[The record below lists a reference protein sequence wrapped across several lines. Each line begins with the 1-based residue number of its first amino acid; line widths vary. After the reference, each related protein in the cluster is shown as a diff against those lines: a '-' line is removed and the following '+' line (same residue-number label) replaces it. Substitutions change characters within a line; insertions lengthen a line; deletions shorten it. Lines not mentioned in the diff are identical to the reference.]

1 MEEVFKYI
9 IGLGAAVMMPVIF
22 TILGVCIGIKL
33 GDALKSG
40 LKVGVGFIG
49 LSIVTALL
57 TSALGPALNTV
68 VEIYDLQL
76 KVFDMGRRP
85 PLPTTPPWEPLS
97 SPCVL
102 ASTC

>member
-33 GDALKSG
+33 GDAVKSG
-40 LKVGVGFIG
+40 LRVGVGFIG

-57 TSALGPALNTV
+57 TSALGPALSKV
-68 VEIYDLQL
+68 VDLYDLQL
-76 KVFDMGRRP
+76 HVFDMGWP
-85 PLPTTPPWEPLS
+85 CLLYT
-97 SPCVL
+97 SP
-102 ASTC
+102 SPRD

>member
-1 MEEVFKYI
+1 
-9 IGLGAAVMMPVIF
+9 MMPVIF
-22 TILGVCIGIKL
+22 TILGLCIGIKF

-76 KVFDMGRRP
+76 KVFDMGWL
-85 PLPTTPPWEPLS
+85 PLPPWPTTLPSEPSLFPS
-97 SPCVL
+97 
-102 ASTC
+102 ASASIS